1 MSEDVEKLE
10 WGAAPEG
17 LRSTEQGRWGE
28 KSGPSAPPPLRP
40 SAQYHALVLGGG
52 DPGDPFAAAHGVPV
66 KALIPLNGKPMGQYV
81 LEALRDSGRVS
92 SVTYLGPTA
101 LEMSALIDTPLESRG
116 KLLEN
121 LEYGLSHLPATGRV
135 LVLTADIPLLTGTE
149 LRSVL
154 EGAPDSEVVYP
165 IVQREDCERAFP
177 GVKRTYARLKSGTFT
192 GGNLFLLE
200 ASAQSEFLP
209 RLKKVLENRKNVLV
223 LAALFGPLTA
233 LKLVAGQ
240 LEIAE
245 LERTVSRI
253 LGVRASALETPHASV
268 GVDVDKEADLVLL
281 EGVLRSRES
290 A

>member
-1 MSEDVEKLE
+1 MSDVLGGESR
-10 WGAAPEG
+10 GAG
-17 LRSTEQGRWGE
+17 EQGSGGE
-28 KSGPSAPPPLRP
+28 KSGSPAPQRP
-40 SAQYHALVLGGG
+40 STRTDNAKYSALVLGGG
-52 DPGDPFAAAHGVPV
+52 DPGDPFAVAHGVPV

-81 LEALRDSGRVS
+81 LEALRDSGKIS
-92 SVTYLGPTA
+92 SITYLGPTVPS
-101 LEMSALIDTPLESRG
+101 MSALIDTPLESRG

-121 LEYGLSHLPATGRV
+121 LEYGLSHLPLTGRV

-165 IVQREDCERAFP
+165 IVRREDCESAFP
-177 GVKRTYARLKSGTFT
+177 GVKRTYARLKGGTFT

-209 RLKKVLENRKNVLV
+209 RLKKVLENRKNPLA

-253 LGVRASALETPHASV
+253 LGVRASAFVTPHASV
-268 GVDVDKEADLVLL
+268 GVDVDKEADLTLL
-281 EGVLRSRES
+281 ERVLRSREQV
-290 A
+290 